1 MSSNDYDYKRSS
13 RGGIKYFEDM
23 GCMGVFGYGDLIVES
38 RSVLE
43 DFTDNV
49 LSIAAGNLLQNGTAR
64 TLNACE

>member
-1 MSSNDYDYKRSS
+1 
-13 RGGIKYFEDM
+13 M

-49 LSIAAGNLLQNGTAR
+49 LKCIAAGNLLQKGTAR
-64 TLNACE
+64 TQNAC